1 MQQCWVFAVATSR
14 LHAEQVVERLRA
26 GGVSA
31 GDVSV
36 LVPVPA
42 TGASARPL
50 GTVLSI
56 AKSGPLGWLRSLVE
70 LPCALGLP
78 AIAGGPLGDLLD
90 AAGTGGLLPALESL
104 NVVEGDARRLL
115 ARVEDGQVLL
125 AVRTAS
131 PTRFVL
137 TCDLFRR
144 AGATDLA
151 VAQPAERPSPAGR
164 QTAFALPR
172 FA

>member
-1 MQQCWVFAVATSR
+1 MQQCWVFAVAVSR

-36 LVPVPA
+36 VVPVSASGPA
-42 TGASARPL
+42 GRSL

-56 AKSGPLGWLRSLVE
+56 AKSGPLGWLRSLAE
-70 LPCALGLP
+70 LPSLAGLP

-90 AAGTGGLLPALESL
+90 TAGHGGLLPALESL
-104 NVVEGDARRLL
+104 QVTEGEARRLI
-115 ARVEDGQVLL
+115 ARLEAGQVLL
-125 AVRTAS
+125 SVRTAS
-131 PTRFVL
+131 PTRFAL

-144 AGATDLA
+144 AGATDLT
-151 VAQPAERPSPAGR
+151 VGHPAEKPSPASR
-164 QTAFALPR
+164 QAAFALPR